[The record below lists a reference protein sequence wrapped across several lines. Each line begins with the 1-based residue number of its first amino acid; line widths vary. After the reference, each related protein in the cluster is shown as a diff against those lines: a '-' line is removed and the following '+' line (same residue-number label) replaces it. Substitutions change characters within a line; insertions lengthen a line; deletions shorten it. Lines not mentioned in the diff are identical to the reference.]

1 MAGDVQQSNT
11 YQLLISQRLDLAEGA
26 DLLDPDMQQ
35 KLDGVK
41 EQIRRDIQKELK
53 IKEGTENLRK
63 VTTDKKNLAHVENI
77 LKNSNRKLEHLHW
90 ELQELNARVV
100 VTDRDKLTDDAIS
113 PAPCCWEPC
122 LTPLSSRIAAL
133 KKQLNIEMKVKQG
146 AENMIQTYSN
156 GPSKDRKMLAA
167 AQQMLQDSKIK
178 IDIIR
183 MQIVKVTRTIGTS
196 EDSSETV
203 GTISPLELRIEE
215 LRHHLRVESAIA
227 EGAKNAVKLL
237 DGRKVQDKKVLAEAQ
252 SRLQESAQKMDLLCL
267 SLECR
272 LRELPNS
279 HPKQE
284 VIKEELKMVN
294 SPSVALT
301 RIGASY
307 LSLAFIKS
315 AALTGTLEVK
325 LIGCQNLLENVPGRS
340 WMANVSPNPGTP
352 LSTVKTRAGMSIHGR
367 NTASRYLKLEEPS
380 TEASAVLKLDNRI
393 VGQTHWRPVKNQA
406 WDQAFSIE
414 LDRSRELEIAVYWRD
429 WRELCAV
436 KFLRLED
443 FLDNQCHVMT
453 LYLEPQG
460 VLSAEVIFCNPVIDQ
475 CPKLRRQNRIFPK
488 EKGKNFLR
496 ASQMNINIATWGRL
510 MMSMLPPC
518 STMTTMSPPLPPA
531 DPSFTSPSEASCN
544 SSAMSPEPRDFTPI
558 NLKFSPEPP
567 PKPPRL
573 FINCTSEERILTPA
587 DSQSAIRNG
596 TVAITQ
602 QTDQAPEIPNQARV
616 TPRKQTLHIEDF
628 CCVALLGRGH
638 FGKVLLAEYKLTKKM
653 FAIKALKKGNVVCRD
668 EVDSL
673 MCEKRIFETANSAKH
688 PFLVNLFACF
698 QTKDHVCFVMEYAP
712 GGDLMMHIRSNVFS
726 EPQARFYAAC
736 VILGLQFLH
745 EKSIVY
751 RDLKLDN
758 LLMDAEGYVKISDF
772 GLCKEGMG
780 FSDHTNTFCGTPEFL
795 APEVLTETSYT
806 RAVDWWGLGVLIYEM
821 LVGECPFPGDD
832 DDEVFDSIV
841 NDEVRYPRFLSTEA
855 ISVMRKLLRK
865 NPECR
870 LGAGDQDAEEVK
882 KDMYFREVDWEAMF
896 ARRAKPPF
904 VPELSGVNDVRN
916 FDEEFTAQKPVLTP
930 FSDSWALTAQEQAM
944 FEGFDC
950 VADL

>member
-1 MAGDVQQSNT
+1 MAGDCQQSNT
-11 YQLLISQRLDLAEGA
+11 YQLLISQRLELAEGT

-41 EQIRRDIQKELK
+41 ELIRREIQKELK

-77 LKNSNRKLEHLHW
+77 LKTSNRKLERLHW
-90 ELQELNARVV
+90 ELQELNARIV
-100 VTDRDKLTDDAIS
+100 VTDRDNRGDDGMS
-113 PAPCCWEPC
+113 PDPCCWEPC
-122 LTPLSSRIAAL
+122 LTPLSSRITAL

-146 AENMIQTYSN
+146 AENMIQMYSN
-156 GPSKDRKMLAA
+156 GSSKDRKMLAA

-183 MQIVKVTRTIGTS
+183 MQILKVTRTIGAA
-196 EDSSETV
+196 EDSNETI

-215 LRHHLRVESAIA
+215 LRHHLWVESAIA

-237 DGRKVQDKKVLAEAQ
+237 EGRKVQDKKVLAEAQ
-252 SRLQESAQKMDLLCL
+252 SQLQESAQKMDLLRM

-272 LRELPNS
+272 LRELPNG
-279 HPKQE
+279 HPKHDA
-284 VIKEELKMVN
+284 IKEELKIVN

-301 RIGASY
+301 HIGASY
-307 LSLAFIKS
+307 LSVAFIKS

-325 LIGCQNLLENVPGRS
+325 LLGCQHLLENVPGRS
-340 WMANVSPNPGTP
+340 WMANASPSPGTP
-352 LSTVKTRAGMSIHGR
+352 LSSVKTWTGINIHRR
-367 NTASRYLKLEEPS
+367 NTARRYLKPEDPS
-380 TEASAVLKLDNRI
+380 TEACAVLKLDNRI
-393 VGQTHWRPVKNQA
+393 VGQTHWRSVKNQT

-436 KFLRLED
+436 KFLRLEE
-443 FLDNQCHVMT
+443 FLDNQRHVMN
-453 LYLEPQG
+453 LCLEPHG
-460 VLSAEVIFCNPVIDQ
+460 VLSAEVIFCNPAIDRY
-475 CPKLRRQNRIFPK
+475 PKLRRQNRIFPK
-488 EKGKNFLR
+488 EKGRNFLR

-510 MMSMLPPC
+510 MMNMLPPC
-518 STMTTMSPPLPPA
+518 SSMMTTSPSLPPP
-531 DPSFTSPSEASCN
+531 DSSFTSSPAAPCTFSTL
-544 SSAMSPEPRDFTPI
+544 SPEPRDFTPI
-558 NLKFSPEPP
+558 NLNFSPEPP

-573 FINCTSEERILTPA
+573 FINCASEERILPLVN
-587 DSQSAIRNG
+587 SQSAIG
-596 TVAITQ
+596 SDTEVTTQ
-602 QTDQAPEIPNQARV
+602 QTNQAPEIINPAWV
-616 TPRKQTLHIEDF
+616 TPRKQSLHIEDF
-628 CCVALLGRGH
+628 YFVALLGRGH
-638 FGKVLLAEYKLTKKM
+638 FGKVLLAEHKLTKKM
-653 FAIKALKKGNVVCRD
+653 FAIKALKKGNVVSRD

-673 MCEKRIFETANSAKH
+673 MCEKRIFETASSAQH

-698 QTKDHVCFVMEYAP
+698 QTTNHVCFVMEYAP

-726 EPQARFYAAC
+726 ELQTRFYTAC

-745 EKSIVY
+745 EKNIVY

-758 LLMDAEGYVKISDF
+758 LLMDAEGYIKIGDF

-780 FSDHTNTFCGTPEFL
+780 SGDLTDTFCGTPEFL

-806 RAVDWWGLGVLIYEM
+806 RAVDWWGLGILIYEM

-832 DDEVFDSIV
+832 DDEIFDSIV
-841 NDEVRYPRFLSTEA
+841 NEEVRYPRFLSTPA

-865 NPECR
+865 NPERR
-870 LGAGDQDAEEVK
+870 LGAGDQDAEAVK
-882 KDMYFREVDWEAMF
+882 EEMFFREVDWEALL
-896 ARRAKPPF
+896 ARRVKPPL
-904 VPELSGVNDVRN
+904 VPKLNSPSDVQN
-916 FDEEFTAQKPVLTP
+916 FDEEFTSQRPILSP
-930 FSDSWALTAQEQAM
+930 FCDFRPLTAQEQAM
-944 FEGFDC
+944 FEGFDY

>member
-1 MAGDVQQSNT
+1 
-11 YQLLISQRLDLAEGA
+11 
-26 DLLDPDMQQ
+26 MQQ

-41 EQIRRDIQKELK
+41 DLIRHEIQKELK

-63 VTTDKKNLAHVENI
+63 VTDKKNLAHVENI
-77 LKNSNRKLEHLHW
+77 LKTSNRKLERLHW
-90 ELQELNARVV
+90 ELQELNARIV
-100 VTDRDKLTDDAIS
+100 VTDRDNRGDDGMS
-113 PAPCCWEPC
+113 PDPCCWEPC
-122 LTPLSSRIAAL
+122 LTPPNSRITAL
-133 KKQLNIEMKVKQG
+133 KKQLNIEIKVKQG
-146 AENMIQTYSN
+146 AQNMIQMYSN

-183 MQIVKVTRTIGTS
+183 MQIVKVTRAMGAS
-196 EDSSETV
+196 EDSSETI

-215 LRHHLRVESAIA
+215 LRHHLWVESAIA

-237 DGRKVQDKKVLAEAQ
+237 EGRKVQDKKVLIEAQ
-252 SRLQESAQKMDLLCL
+252 SRLQESAQKMDLLRM

-272 LRELPNS
+272 LTELPNG
-279 HPKQE
+279 HPKHE

-301 RIGASY
+301 RVGASY

-315 AALTGTLEVK
+315 TALTGTLEVK
-325 LIGCQNLLENVPGRS
+325 LIGCQHLLENVPGRL
-340 WMANVSPNPGTP
+340 WMANASPSLGTP
-352 LSTVKTRAGMSIHGR
+352 VSSVKTRAGMNIHRR
-367 NTASRYLKLEEPS
+367 NTARRYLKSEEPS

-406 WDQAFSIE
+406 WDQTFSIE

-443 FLDNQCHVMT
+443 FLDNQCHVMN
-453 LYLEPQG
+453 LCLEPQG
-460 VLSAEVIFCNPVIDQ
+460 VLSAEVIFCNPAIDRY
-475 CPKLRRQNRIFPK
+475 PKLRRQNRIFPK

-518 STMTTMSPPLPPA
+518 SGITTMSPPLPPA
-531 DPSFTSPSEASCN
+531 DSSFTSPARAPYTFSTL
-544 SSAMSPEPRDFTPI
+544 SPEPRDFTPI
-558 NLKFSPEPP
+558 NLNFSPEPP
-567 PKPPRL
+567 SKPPLL
-573 FINCTSEERILTPA
+573 FIHCTSEERILSLA
-587 DSQSAIRNG
+587 DSQRAIGNG
-596 TVAITQ
+596 TEVMTQ
-602 QTDQAPEIPNQARV
+602 QNNQALEVSNQAWV
-616 TPRKQTLHIEDF
+616 TQRKQTLHIEDF

-638 FGKVLLAEYKLTKKM
+638 FGKVLLAEHKLTKKM
-653 FAIKALKKGNVVCRD
+653 FAIKALKKENVVSRD

-673 MCEKRIFETANSAKH
+673 MCEKRIFETASSAQH

-698 QTKDHVCFVMEYAP
+698 QTTNHVCFVMEYAP

-745 EKSIVY
+745 EKNIVY

-758 LLMDAEGYVKISDF
+758 LLMDTEGYIKIGDF

-780 FSDHTNTFCGTPEFL
+780 SGDHTSTFCGTPEFL

-855 ISVMRKLLRK
+855 ISAIRKLLRK
-865 NPECR
+865 NPESR

-882 KDMYFREVDWEAMF
+882 KELFFREVDWAALL
-896 ARRAKPPF
+896 ARKAKPPF
-904 VPELSGVNDVRN
+904 VPKISSLTDVQN
-916 FDEEFTAQKPVLTP
+916 FDAEFTSQTPVLSSFCDLRP
-930 FSDSWALTAQEQAM
+930 LTAQEQAM

-950 VADL
+950 MADL